1 LQIGE
6 FHIYSDQKSL
16 SHLNEQI
23 LHTSWKQKVFTKL
36 LGFNY
41 KIIYKKG
48 FANSAAYAL
57 SRRPHPINTFEVST
71 CNAISM
77 VKPKWLEKVI
87 QSYEDDE
94 MTKSTIAKLVVDA
107 NDVPNFTYSGGL
119 LRYKTRIWVGADSE
133 FQYQLIAAMHSSTMG
148 GHSDVLVTYRRM
160 K

>member
-1 LQIGE
+1 MIRKACLILMNKDSTPAGSKRCSQSYLASTI
-6 FHIYSDQKSL
+6 KS
-16 SHLNEQI
+16 S
-23 LHTSWKQKVFTKL
+23 TR
-36 LGFNY
+36 
-41 KIIYKKG
+41 KG
-48 FANSAAYAL
+48 YANSAADAL

-160 K
+160 KQMFA